1 MENSH
6 SASPWQTL
14 ILQSFLSLYQIS
26 AKNTTSRDY
35 FQGYDFVFEFSEA
48 VLYVLVNEVI
58 AEVSQYDIDAS
69 QVRVWRKDVVNQ
81 LMKRHAQVS
90 LKSRTCG
97 ISFLIALCSATM
109 KQEHLCPKHKLNY

>member
-35 FQGYDFVFEFSEA
+35 FQGYDFVFEFSE
-48 VLYVLVNEVI
+48 VEKNKNKTQYLV
-58 AEVSQYDIDAS
+58 
-69 QVRVWRKDVVNQ
+69 
-81 LMKRHAQVS
+81 KRFLAQ
-90 LKSRTCG
+90 
-97 ISFLIALCSATM
+97 
-109 KQEHLCPKHKLNY
+109 

>member
-35 FQGYDFVFEFSEA
+35 FQGYDFVFDTIRTIRPKPPCPFCSIFQKM
-48 VLYVLVNEVI
+48 LSLVWML
-58 AEVSQYDIDAS
+58 A
-69 QVRVWRKDVVNQ
+69 
-81 LMKRHAQVS
+81 
-90 LKSRTCG
+90 KSR
-97 ISFLIALCSATM
+97 
-109 KQEHLCPKHKLNY
+109 P

>member
-1 MENSH
+1 MGKKEQKVWKYLLKNKL
-6 SASPWQTL
+6 ATPTEV
-14 ILQSFLSLYQIS
+14 
-26 AKNTTSRDY
+26 AKATGVSY
-35 FQGYDFVFEFSEA
+35 GY
-48 VLYVLVNEVI
+48 
-58 AEVSQYDIDAS
+58 
-69 QVRVWRKDVVNQ
+69 VNQ